1 MSWTSSTK
9 TTIRARTVME
19 TRTTILV
26 GKSSPGDLGFLIHK
40 SMRVPN
46 TKAVIIPMIG
56 PALKQLKSIFFRMG
70 PIIKE
75 NISYVSVDI
84 PIVRPR
90 STDGPGSNN
99 QKSMKNRRK
108 A

>member
-1 MSWTSSTK
+1 
-9 TTIRARTVME
+9 ME

-70 PIIKE
+70 LGPIIKE

-84 PIVRPR
+84 PVVRPR

>member
-56 PALKQLKSIFFRMG
+56 PALKELKQIFC
-70 PIIKE
+70 
-75 NISYVSVDI
+75 
-84 PIVRPR
+84 
-90 STDGPGSNN
+90 
-99 QKSMKNRRK
+99 
-108 A
+108 